1 MSSIN
6 TIIRF
11 VVPVALIYMAY
22 NLLGPV
28 GGFIGI
34 AVFILMLVWF
44 NRSFI
49 YSNRANK
56 KYGGGD
62 FDGALSDLKK
72 AVSSAPKDAKI
83 RGTYAYLLL
92 KLGNTDEAAAEINK
106 ALSLASGAD
115 RNSLRI
121 TESLVL
127 WKQGRLDESIGELEG
142 LLKTFETTNVYA
154 SLGFLYIEKGDLDKA
169 LEFNLQAQDY
179 NGSNAIILDNLGCTY
194 YLLGEYDKAYEIYQ
208 RVMKLKPA
216 FPEAFYNY
224 ARVLERRGDIE
235 KALYMARHSLS
246 LRFWNIST
254 ISKSEVEAYL
264 NGLET
269 KAKAIENRTP
279 EKETGNAGGEGA
291 GGEGDD
297 KGGKDKS
304 GEPGYKDE
312 KSGDKT
318 TRGNDE

>member
-6 TIIRF
+6 SIIRF

-28 GGFIGI
+28 GGIAGI
-34 AVFILMLVWF
+34 AVFILMLIWF
-44 NRSFI
+44 NRPFI

-56 KYGGGD
+56 KYGSGD

-72 AVSSAPKDAKI
+72 AVSIAPKDAKI

-92 KLGNTDEAAAEINK
+92 KLGNTDEAAAEIDK
-106 ALSLASGAD
+106 ALSLASEAD
-115 RNSLRI
+115 RNPLKI
-121 TESLVL
+121 TKSLVL
-127 WKQGRLDESIGELEG
+127 WKQGRLDESISELEG

-169 LEFNLQAQDY
+169 LEFNLRAQDY

-208 RVMKLKPA
+208 RVIKLKPA

-224 ARVLERRGDIE
+224 ARVLERKGDTE
-235 KALYMARHSLS
+235 KALYMTRHSLS

-264 NGLET
+264 NELET

-279 EKETGNAGGEGA
+279 EKETGDS

-297 KGGKDKS
+297 DKGNEDKS
-304 GEPGYKDE
+304 GETGGYKNE
-312 KSGDKT
+312 KSGDKAE
-318 TRGNDE
+318 RGNNEPQK